1 MQHFLRRY
9 RADHRRGHDRDA
21 YAAAG
26 KNVGAGKVILSEPV
40 EEKRRQA
47 EKLGA
52 DLCIDSVKEDL
63 RTALKRADVG
73 RIATVI
79 ECVGRKETMSQAIE
93 VAGNK
98 ATVMQFGLTSPG
110 EKIELSLL
118 IFSKKSLR

>member
-1 MQHFLRRY
+1 M
-9 RADHRRGHDRDA
+9 
-21 YAAAG
+21 
-26 KNVGAGKVILSEPV
+26 ILSESV

-52 DLCIDSVKEDL
+52 DLCIDSAKEDL

-79 ECVGRKETMSQAIE
+79 ECVGIKETMSQAIE